1 MYCTLFDRTY
11 MYSTISIPCSFY
23 CKQAWIEPDLSE
35 ASVNSSI
42 QFHFSHLIF
51 IQQGLSIKST
61 HYFMFWCLPVFVLS
75 HACHDNYWET
85 FQVLFHRSC
94 QSLDG
99 FFFLEYRLWILRKNR
114 FKRRLKYIYLASTSY
129 RLSWILP
136 ASFCLFEITESLET
150 QQPII
155 SNGNMTEKWS

>member
-1 MYCTLFDRTY
+1 MHKINDFFNQTWHCINCVVFDKVNLRSGIICIRNCCSAELCGKWASYFANTIEIGANQIINTYMYCTLFDRTY

-61 HYFMFWCLPVFVLS
+61 HYFMFWCFPVFVLS

-94 QSLDG
+94 
-99 FFFLEYRLWILRKNR
+99 
-114 FKRRLKYIYLASTSY
+114 
-129 RLSWILP
+129 
-136 ASFCLFEITESLET
+136 
-150 QQPII
+150 
-155 SNGNMTEKWS
+155 

>member
-1 MYCTLFDRTY
+1 MWQMSLLFCKYHRNWCKPNKLIHTCIVHYLIERTC
-11 MYSTISIPCSFY
+11 IPQYQYHAVFIVNRPEY
-23 CKQAWIEPDLSE
+23 IEPDLSE

-61 HYFMFWCLPVFVLS
+61 HYFMFWCFPVFVLS

-94 QSLDG
+94 
-99 FFFLEYRLWILRKNR
+99 
-114 FKRRLKYIYLASTSY
+114 
-129 RLSWILP
+129 
-136 ASFCLFEITESLET
+136 
-150 QQPII
+150 
-155 SNGNMTEKWS
+155 